1 MVFHIFMTV
10 FHVGGCGKHGKPA
23 FFHLLFIQFSSK
35 RKHNLK
41 HLVHYRG
48 ILDTVNKTT
57 NRRRDRTMST
67 NRRNTWFSFLYRTRI
82 KVYKNQTMII
92 NLSLLFSLLALSTA
106 PWLAVAGLIIA
117 LALGYR
123 FSIEKN
129 APQFSGDF
137 DEVVRDA
144 AQNVK
149 NTIDG
154 KQE

>member
-1 MVFHIFMTV
+1 
-10 FHVGGCGKHGKPA
+10 
-23 FFHLLFIQFSSK
+23 
-35 RKHNLK
+35 
-41 HLVHYRG
+41 
-48 ILDTVNKTT
+48 
-57 NRRRDRTMST
+57 MST

>member
-1 MVFHIFMTV
+1 M
-10 FHVGGCGKHGKPA
+10 
-23 FFHLLFIQFSSK
+23 S
-35 RKHNLK
+35 
-41 HLVHYRG
+41 
-48 ILDTVNKTT
+48 VNRQ
-57 NRRRDRTMST
+57 N
-67 NRRNTWFSFLYRTRI
+67 NWFSFLYRTRV
-82 KVYKNQTMII
+82 KVCKGQTPII
-92 NLSLLFSLLALSTA
+92 NLSLLFTLLAVSTA

-149 NTIDG
+149 NTTNSS
-154 KQE
+154 EE

>member
-1 MVFHIFMTV
+1 MSNMQ
-10 FHVGGCGKHGKPA
+10 K
-23 FFHLLFIQFSSK
+23 
-35 RKHNLK
+35 
-41 HLVHYRG
+41 
-48 ILDTVNKTT
+48 
-57 NRRRDRTMST
+57 NR
-67 NRRNTWFSFLYRTRI
+67 WFSILYRTRV
-82 KVYKNQTMII
+82 KVCKGQTTII
-92 NLSLLFSLLALSTA
+92 NLSFIFSLLAVSTA

-149 NTIDG
+149 DTFDG
-154 KQE
+154 NRE